1 MKRLF
6 TVFLALSL
14 AAAAQAMI
22 NLNNADEEALKAI
35 AGISTVIAH
44 NIVEERETNGH
55 FADLAD
61 VDKRVKGVGKKQ
73 IKALTD
79 AGAVVTAYDDYGAYA
94 ANSK

>member
-6 TVFLALSL
+6 ALLLALSL

-22 NLNNADEEALKAI
+22 NLNNADEDTLKAI
-35 AGISTVIAH
+35 EGIGKVVAH

-79 AGAVVTAYDDYGAYA
+79 AGAVVGAYDDYGAYA